1 MPYAKAVSAKS
12 YDFDEFGEET
22 TIDFKRMMDI
32 VRESKF
38 KGFIGV
44 EFEGNKMAEKKGI
57 ELTRNLIQKYN
68 Y

>member
-1 MPYAKAVSAKS
+1 MNLEK
-12 YDFDEFGEET
+12 ET